1 MLILTRRMGE
11 RLLIGDEIK
20 ISVLGKK
27 GKQIRIGI
35 EAPRE
40 VQVYRQEIYDR
51 IKQRSVCET
60 TADEAP
66 AKEAVVDEVAVGG
79 TAKG

>member
-51 IKQRSVCET
+51 IKQRNACDAI
-60 TADEAP
+60 ADDVP
-66 AKEAVVDEVAVGG
+66 AKEAVVEEAAVVG
-79 TAKG
+79 TVKG

>member
-51 IKQRSVCET
+51 IKQRN
-60 TADEAP
+60 ADEPIADDVP
-66 AKEAVVDEVAVGG
+66 AKEAVVEEVAVVG